1 MKLVQMSRINLM
13 SARVEKTSRESARD
27 CTERQKD
34 SHTFLIE
41 IYLEFTNI

>member
-27 CTERQKD
+27 CTERQ
-34 SHTFLIE
+34 SHTFLTE
-41 IYLEFTNI
+41 IFLELTNI